1 VPDGLVAL
9 CTGIAFER
17 ISYYGLKSILAL
29 YLAEVLAGGEARL
42 EDIWLLPALA
52 QLTGAQGIALSG
64 IITGTFLSVAVLAP
78 AIGSILADRL
88 LGQHRAIMAGGIM
101 MAGGHGLLVLEAAV
115 LPALALI
122 ALGAG
127 LFKGPVAARLS
138 GLYAQDDPR
147 RVEGFR
153 LFYFAVNIA
162 GLVAPLVIGTLGERV
177 SWHAGFAVS
186 CAAMLTGL
194 AIYRL
199 RFGADVAD
207 DEQAVE
213 APDETAAGARTD
225 LAGLAILCLSVA
237 LICVPNSQLTNAYLL
252 WAKQGFVRSLWGWEF
267 PASWMIAADGFV
279 SLFALAATGLF
290 WRRYEQS
297 RGAVSAA
304 DKALAG
310 AGFVIAGA
318 ALLVLASVVHG
329 RTGVPVGW
337 GLAFQLCN
345 SLGLANVFPAAMAI
359 FGQASTR
366 KHASTAM
373 AGFFLALFAGGLVS
387 TALASGFATLP
398 ITTFWMLHALCVLCG
413 AIGLTLYRSGSLRQE
428 LAQS

>member
-1 VPDGLVAL
+1 
-9 CTGIAFER
+9 
-17 ISYYGLKSILAL
+17 
-29 YLAEVLAGGEARL
+29 
-42 EDIWLLPALA
+42 
-52 QLTGAQGIALSG
+52 
-64 IITGTFLSVAVLAP
+64 
-78 AIGSILADRL
+78 
-88 LGQHRAIMAGGIM
+88 
-101 MAGGHGLLVLEAAV
+101 
-115 LPALALI
+115 
-122 ALGAG
+122 
-127 LFKGPVAARLS
+127 
-138 GLYAQDDPR
+138 
-147 RVEGFR
+147 
-153 LFYFAVNIA
+153 
-162 GLVAPLVIGTLGERV
+162 
-177 SWHAGFAVS
+177 
-186 CAAMLTGL
+186 
-194 AIYRL
+194 
-199 RFGADVAD
+199 
-207 DEQAVE
+207 
-213 APDETAAGARTD
+213 
-225 LAGLAILCLSVA
+225 
-237 LICVPNSQLTNAYLL
+237 
-252 WAKQGFVRSLWGWEF
+252 
-267 PASWMIAADGFV
+267 MIAADGFV

-290 WRRYEQS
+290 WRRYEQG

-359 FGQASTR
+359 FGQASSR

-398 ITTFWMLHALCVLCG
+398 ITTFWLLHALCVLCG